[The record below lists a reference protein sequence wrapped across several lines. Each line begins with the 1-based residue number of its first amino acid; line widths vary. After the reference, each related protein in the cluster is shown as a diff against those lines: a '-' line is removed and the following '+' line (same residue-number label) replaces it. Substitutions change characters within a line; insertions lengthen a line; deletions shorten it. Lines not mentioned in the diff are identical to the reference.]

1 MSSSGFQFKEF
12 FIEHDQCAMKV
23 NTDGILLGAIADVS
37 NAQQILDLGTGSGL
51 IAIMLAQRTA
61 CSQITAIELE
71 PNAYQQAKSNA
82 QASPWAER
90 ITVLQGDF
98 LQFNFAKQFDLIVS
112 NPPYFEHS
120 LASRNGQRDLARTAS
135 QSHLEW
141 LKKSKDWLTPKGK
154 ISFILPF
161 EAANKLIQQAESLSL
176 YCVEKWLICTKDNTP
191 PKRMIAT
198 FALMPS
204 ACVEK
209 SLNIHQNGQYSPE
222 FKALTKDFYLNF

>member
-1 MSSSGFQFKEF
+1 MSSSGFQFKQF

-90 ITVLQGDF
+90 IHILQGDILHAHF
-98 LQFNFAKQFDLIVS
+98 SAQFDLIVS

-120 LASRNGQRDLARTAS
+120 LASRNEQRDLARMAS
-135 QSHLEW
+135 QSHLAW
-141 LKKSKDWLTPKGK
+141 LKRSKAWLMPHGK
-154 ISFILPF
+154 ISLILPVQ
-161 EAANKLIQQAESLSL
+161 EGNNLIQQAESISL
-176 YCVEKWLICTKDNTP
+176 FCIEKWLIHTKETSP
-191 PKRMIAT
+191 PKRMIVT
-198 FALMPS
+198 FALMPEP
-204 ACVEK
+204 CVEK
-209 SLNIHQNGQYSPE
+209 NLTIHRQGQYSSE
-222 FKALTKDFYLNF
+222 FKALTQDFYLNF